1 MKRHYSMGTHFQGTL
16 DQVRALNVYIKLVRA
31 ADAVTARVNAHLA
44 DHNLTISQF
53 GVLEAIY
60 HLGEL
65 CQKDLAEKILKSSG
79 NLTFVIDNLVKR
91 GLVQRRR
98 NDIDRRRYDISL
110 TEAGHHLIDSIL
122 EQHVQ
127 GITDDIQ
134 ILTVVEQEELA
145 RLCRKIGL
153 QQS

>member
-1 MKRHYSMGTHFQGTL
+1 MGTHYQGTV

-31 ADAVTARVNAHLA
+31 ADAVTVRVNAHLA

-110 TEAGHHLIDSIL
+110 TEAGHQLIDSIL
-122 EQHVQ
+122 EPHVE
-127 GITDDIQ
+127 GIADDIQ
-134 ILTVVEQEELA
+134 VLTIQEQEELA
-145 RLCRKIGL
+145 RLCRKLGL
-153 QQS
+153 QQP